1 MVGEEVS
8 KDMQRLDNLGGVGG
22 HSKDRQEVGAYS
34 KCNEKSPEG
43 CNKERL
49 RGICIFKRHYSEYSR
64 CIRMTQWT

>member
-8 KDMQRLDNLGGVGG
+8 KDMQRLDNLGGIGG

-43 CNKERL
+43 CNKEEASWYL
-49 RGICIFKRHYSEYSR
+49 YF
-64 CIRMTQWT
+64 

>member
-1 MVGEEVS
+1 MQRPWDGWSMVGEEVS

-43 CNKERL
+43 CNKEEASWYL
-49 RGICIFKRHYSEYSR
+49 YF
-64 CIRMTQWT
+64 